1 MSKTIQSKGE
11 LYLTE
16 NQFNNRDSAGT
27 LEEGVVYNIID
38 PVGYATEEY
47 VNEQISSNSGTQ
59 VTVGGSN
66 VATFNADTKLDKVTT
81 AATFNRAYAIT
92 YGGKPMM
99 INVASGSPAGGTIA
113 QRYSNGRLLVGT
125 PEVGGDAT
133 TKKYVDNLV
142 DHVDCVA
149 LQGNN
154 LDSDGKLYIDWQSDL
169 ANRTG
174 VCYDITTVG
183 QFNSA
188 GCPVITVGLPNEIKL
203 TSCHIDILNG
213 NSIHINGTF
222 THSGSTIPIDEF
234 YAGDL
239 TGKKIFITPGT
250 GTGYA
255 IIRTRHIN
263 SII

>member
-47 VNEQISSNSGTQ
+47 VNEQISSRGSTQ

-66 VATFNADTKLDKVTT
+66 VATFNADTKVDKVTT
-81 AATFNRAYAIT
+81 TSPYNRVYAIT
-92 YGGKPMM
+92 TQGKPVM
-99 INVASGSPAGGTIA
+99 INVTNSSASANSIA
-113 QRYSNGRLLVGT
+113 QRYDNGRLFVGT
-125 PEVGGDAT
+125 PVLGGDAT

-142 DHVDCVA
+142 DNVDCVA

-169 ANRTG
+169 ANRAG

-188 GCPVITVGLPNEIKL
+188 GCPVITVGLPNKINL
-203 TSCHIDILNG
+203 TSCHIDILG
-213 NSIHINGTF
+213 SDKIHINGTF
-222 THSGSTIPIDEF
+222 THNGSTTPIDEF

-255 IIRTRHIN
+255 IIRTRYIN
-263 SII
+263 GII